1 MEPPFLTFLVPGAW
15 CIIITIFIL
24 NNNAPCCSIAFYFR
38 TTSHTLRRTC
48 VKAKLCAAEPD
59 AHEPPGTSKSGY
71 AILNRNSLDT
81 AAVGVAEHTTDKPIR
96 RNKCQVLAP
105 LSVAVNVAGV
115 FASSLLF
122 MPLRSR
128 LLRSNK

>member
-1 MEPPFLTFLVPGAW
+1 MKT
-15 CIIITIFIL
+15 
-24 NNNAPCCSIAFYFR
+24 
-38 TTSHTLRRTC
+38 
-48 VKAKLCAAEPD
+48 KLCAAEPE

-71 AILNRNSLDT
+71 AILNRNSLD
-81 AAVGVAEHTTDKPIR
+81 AAVGVAEHATDKPIK
-96 RNKCQVLAP
+96 RNKFQVLAP

-128 LLRSNK
+128 LPRSNK

>member
-1 MEPPFLTFLVPGAW
+1 MSGKYPK
-15 CIIITIFIL
+15 
-24 NNNAPCCSIAFYFR
+24 Y
-38 TTSHTLRRTC
+38 
-48 VKAKLCAAEPD
+48 
-59 AHEPPGTSKSGY
+59 PGTETPTGLPPATNNKFGCE
-71 AILNRNSLDT
+71 RDV
-81 AAVGVAEHTTDKPIR
+81 VGGATDKPIK